1 MTICDLHST
10 SSRRLDRLA
19 RICLPLLLAGAALWS
34 LMAAPANS
42 AEPVSPLECGLKQM
56 GLKTHIE
63 CLVTRDS
70 VTIKSLTANE
80 GACLT
85 QQDYYD
91 NHPAELKKLVKSSGL
106 APQSFEYRKTYR
118 SGKEF
123 TIYMMPCNLGT
134 YTIETNLG
142 SWTWLAPRM

>member
-1 MTICDLHST
+1 MHDGSNTAHHPASGGWT
-10 SSRRLDRLA
+10 GRLVA
-19 RICLPLLLAGAALWS
+19 VAALALIALS
-34 LMAAPANS
+34 PTTTHA
-42 AEPVSPLECGLKQM
+42 AEPVSPLECGLKQT

-70 VTIKSLTANE
+70 VTIKQLIAND

-91 NHPAELKKLVKSSGL
+91 KHPAELDRLVKSSGL
-106 APQSFEYRKTYR
+106 QPQNFQYRKTYR
-118 SGKEF
+118 AGQTF
-123 TIYMMPCNLGT
+123 MIYMMPCNLGS

-142 SWTWLAPRM
+142 SWTWLAQRI